1 MFLRPISMGRA
12 WISPNRGTRLHMWSE
27 WGRLTR
33 FFESARIGLLRE
45 RRIWESVEISQP
57 SATKLTMRDGP
68 RRYSVTVSQH
78 LAAIQDEHSLCS
90 AVLVYS
96 YALAEMAAREALGI
110 PETHTLKGGIESWGQ
125 RLLKTTSASWAIVL
139 DGKAGCVE
147 VAILRNA
154 VAHGRSKFDLGMRD
168 RLANAGGTPRWNIGE
183 RLTLDYDITTTC
195 RSRLKSLL
203 RYGGIRLT
211 G

>member
-1 MFLRPISMGRA
+1 
-12 WISPNRGTRLHMWSE
+12 MWSE

-57 SATKLTMRDGP
+57 SATKLTLRDGP
-68 RRYSVTVSQH
+68 RTYSVTVSQH

-90 AVLVYS
+90 SVLVYS

-110 PETHTLKGGIESWGQ
+110 PETRTLKGGIESWGR
-125 RLLKTTSASWAIVL
+125 RLLKNTSSSWAKVL
-139 DGKAGCVE
+139 GGKAGCVE
-147 VAILRNA
+147 VAVLRNA
-154 VAHGRSKFDLGMRD
+154 VAHGHGKFDTGMRD
-168 RLANAGGTPRWNIGE
+168 RLAKAGGTPHWNIGE
-183 RLTLDYDITTTC
+183 RLTLDYETTTIC

-203 RYGGIRLT
+203 RHGGIRLA